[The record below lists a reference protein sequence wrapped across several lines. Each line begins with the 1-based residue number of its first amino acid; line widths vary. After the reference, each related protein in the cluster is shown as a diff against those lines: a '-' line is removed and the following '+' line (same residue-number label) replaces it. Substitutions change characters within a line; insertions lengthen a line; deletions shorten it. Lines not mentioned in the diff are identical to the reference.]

1 MFKFFVTN
9 SLSKNYKTFF
19 AKQFFFKLFKIAHI
33 FIVIIMS
40 DPLAVSWG
48 QRGKHVEPLTGACGS
63 ERVNTLFSP
72 IEP

>member
-1 MFKFFVTN
+1 
-9 SLSKNYKTFF
+9 
-19 AKQFFFKLFKIAHI
+19 
-33 FIVIIMS
+33 MS
-40 DPLAVSWG
+40 DPLATSWV